1 MSEKNGDIDWEVL
14 ERELFESAGIAID
27 RRRARGIRTEAD
39 RIVSMILDADMPRI
53 DIEIAIRSFRSG
65 VLEEFPGRE
74 ELFDALYLG
83 RFRRIWEQFRQDG
96 RSLLEKGY

>member
-1 MSEKNGDIDWEVL
+1 MSEKNGDIDWEAL
-14 ERELFESAGIAID
+14 ERELFESAGVELD
-27 RRRARGIRTEAD
+27 RSRARGIRTEAD
-39 RIVSMILDADMPRI
+39 RIVSMILDAGMPRI
-53 DIEIAIRSFRSG
+53 DIEMAIRSFRSR

-96 RSLLEKGY
+96 GVLFEDVT